1 MPPGVALLRHLPRRR
16 GDYEPYDLRLRP
28 VPGERYN
35 DQLAD
40 LAARN
45 TDIDTTV
52 LGSRCFLDQLAAA
65 GIDFDD
71 VTEYLERGGLAL
83 A

>member
-16 GDYEPYDLRLRP
+16 GDHEPDDVRLRP

-45 TDIDTTV
+45 ADIDTA
-52 LGSRCFLDQLAAA
+52 GLDGCVSIEVDPQ
-65 GIDFDD
+65 
-71 VTEYLERGGLAL
+71 RG
-83 A
+83 